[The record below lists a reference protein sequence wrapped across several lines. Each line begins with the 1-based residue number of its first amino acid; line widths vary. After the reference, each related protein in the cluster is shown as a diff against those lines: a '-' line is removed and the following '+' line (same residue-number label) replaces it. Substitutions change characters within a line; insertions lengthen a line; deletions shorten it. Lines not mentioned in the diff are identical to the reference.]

1 MTKEKI
7 EEFIKKLRR
16 GDDSMLA
23 IVDTII
29 EERKRER
36 ILGRKKGKKEG
47 IMQIVKSMIE
57 EQLPISLISK
67 ITKLDEKEIEKIQKN
82 TWKSDFSWYMAII

>member
-67 ITKLDEKEIEKIQKN
+67 ITKVDEKEIEKIEKN
-82 TWKSDFSWYMAII
+82 T

>member
-67 ITKLDEKEIEKIQKN
+67 ITKLDEKEIEEIEKN
-82 TWKSDFSWYMAII
+82 T

>member
-67 ITKLDEKEIEKIQKN
+67 ITKLDEKEIEKINKRR
-82 TWKSDFSWYMAII
+82 KFLKLKF

>member
-67 ITKLDEKEIEKIQKN
+67 ITKLDEKEIEKIEKN
-82 TWKSDFSWYMAII
+82 T

>member
-23 IVDTII
+23 IVDT
-29 EERKRER
+29 EKNAE
-36 ILGRKKGKKEG
+36 KKQEKK
-47 IMQIVKSMIE
+47 
-57 EQLPISLISK
+57 
-67 ITKLDEKEIEKIQKN
+67 QK
-82 TWKSDFSWYMAII
+82 

>member
-1 MTKEKI
+1 MATVILGNSMTKEKI

-67 ITKLDEKEIEKIQKN
+67 ITKLDEKEIEKIEKN
-82 TWKSDFSWYMAII
+82 T

>member
-67 ITKLDEKEIEKIQKN
+67 ITKLDEKEIEKINK
-82 TWKSDFSWYMAII
+82 I

>member
-67 ITKLDEKEIEKIQKN
+67 ITKLDEKEIEKKKKN
-82 TWKSDFSWYMAII
+82 T